1 MKEYLVDAVI
11 LKSIKAREADRVI
24 TLYTR
29 QMGKKRVMAHGV
41 EKLTSKKR
49 GSVQPFGFSRLLLR
63 SGKDLD
69 SVSQGEGIEIFPI
82 LRQSLSGLSKA
93 GYLAELVDSFTV
105 DEDPNTRIF
114 DILLETFRVLG
125 GEFDFVATRAFEIKL
140 VSFLGYSPTLDNCI
154 SCGVSVKGEGENVF
168 FLPSQGGIL
177 CPKCISESAQSIVL
191 SRGALKNL
199 KALQCWPINRLHQ
212 LKISTPAGKE
222 IKKVMKHFI
231 EYYLEK
237 KIKALAFEELI
248 DNGGHGWVK

>member
-11 LKSIKAREADRVI
+11 LKSIRAREADRVI

-41 EKLTSKKR
+41 EKPTSKKR

-69 SVSQGEGIEIFPI
+69 SVSQGEGIEIFPV

-105 DEDPNTRIF
+105 DEDPNIRIF
-114 DILLETFRVLG
+114 NILLETFRALG
-125 GEFDFVATRAFEIKL
+125 GEFDFVAARAFEIKL
-140 VSFLGYSPTLDNCI
+140 VSFLGYSPALDNCM
-154 SCGVSVKGEGENVF
+154 SCEVSLEGEGKNVF
-168 FLPSQGGIL
+168 FVPSQGGVL
-177 CPKCISESAQSIVL
+177 CSECISELGQSIVL

-199 KALQCWPINRLHQ
+199 KALRGWPINRLHQ
-212 LKISTPAGKE
+212 LKISASAGME
-222 IKKVMKHFI
+222 IKNLMKHFI

-248 DNGGHGWVK
+248 DNGGHGLLK